1 MSEVK
6 QLSLKQ
12 NMLWNSFGSIVNLAC
27 QWLITILIVRLG
39 SGYEASGVFSLAM
52 SIYNIFAPIAQYRMY
67 TYQVSDVENENTTG
81 EYLAF
86 RFFTCGVALALCTGY
101 SLFTCESGAIA
112 AILLYAVYKS
122 ISLVVDVFHACDQR
136 HHRMDYIGKSLSFQG
151 ILSLVAFTV
160 VFGLC
165 ESLEAAIVA
174 MTVVVILVGAV
185 YDLPRTLQFGPL
197 APSLSVKK
205 CLRLALRC
213 LPIVLASIAAASAS
227 SIPRQYLVGV
237 QGEAALGIYAAAAA
251 PVALIQTGAS
261 YIYNPLLGYFSESF
275 AARDRKGFNT
285 LLTKATV
292 GIVVLGLVCAI
303 GVMVLGEPVLVLVY
317 GKKMSGFSYLLP
329 PLVALAM
336 LTGYMWFVNDLLMAI
351 RNFRGA
357 FVGNVAALI
366 SSLCALP
373 LIVLYSMDG
382 VTYVCLISAFCGI
395 GLMATALVIQLKGY
409 WK

>member
-151 ILSLVAFTV
+151 VLSLVAFTI
-160 VFGLC
+160 VFCLS

-174 MTVVVILVGAV
+174 MTVVVALVGAA
-185 YDLPRTLQFGPL
+185 YDLPRTQQFGPL
-197 APSLSVKK
+197 APS
-205 CLRLALRC
+205 
-213 LPIVLASIAAASAS
+213 
-227 SIPRQYLVGV
+227 
-237 QGEAALGIYAAAAA
+237 
-251 PVALIQTGAS
+251 
-261 YIYNPLLGYFSESF
+261 
-275 AARDRKGFNT
+275 
-285 LLTKATV
+285 
-292 GIVVLGLVCAI
+292 
-303 GVMVLGEPVLVLVY
+303 
-317 GKKMSGFSYLLP
+317 
-329 PLVALAM
+329 
-336 LTGYMWFVNDLLMAI
+336 
-351 RNFRGA
+351 
-357 FVGNVAALI
+357 I
-366 SSLCALP
+366 SP
-373 LIVLYSMDG
+373 
-382 VTYVCLISAFCGI
+382 
-395 GLMATALVIQLKGY
+395 
-409 WK
+409 

>member
-1 MSEVK
+1 M
-6 QLSLKQ
+6 
-12 NMLWNSFGSIVNLAC
+12 
-27 QWLITILIVRLG
+27 
-39 SGYEASGVFSLAM
+39 
-52 SIYNIFAPIAQYRMY
+52 
-67 TYQVSDVENENTTG
+67 
-81 EYLAF
+81 
-86 RFFTCGVALALCTGY
+86 
-101 SLFTCESGAIA
+101 
-112 AILLYAVYKS
+112 
-122 ISLVVDVFHACDQR
+122 
-136 HHRMDYIGKSLSFQG
+136 
-151 ILSLVAFTV
+151 
-160 VFGLC
+160 FGLY

-174 MTVVVILVGAV
+174 MTVVVIVVGAV
-185 YDLPRTLQFGPL
+185 YDIPRTLQFGPL
-197 APSLSVKK
+197 APSISFKK

-213 LPIVLASIAAASAS
+213 LPIVLASIAAALAS

-237 QGEAALGIYAAAAA
+237 QGEATLGIYAAAAA

-275 AARDRKGFNT
+275 AARDRKGFNA

-317 GKKMSGFSYLLP
+317 GKKMSGFSYLLS

-373 LIVLYSMDG
+373 LIGLYSMDG
-382 VTYVCLISAFCGI
+382 VTYVCFISAFCGI
-395 GLMATALVIQLKGY
+395 GFMATALVIQLKGY